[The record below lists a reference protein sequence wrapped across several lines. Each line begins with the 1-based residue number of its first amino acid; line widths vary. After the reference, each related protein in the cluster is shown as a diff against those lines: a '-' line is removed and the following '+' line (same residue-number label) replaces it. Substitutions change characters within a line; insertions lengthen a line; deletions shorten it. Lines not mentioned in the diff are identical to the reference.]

1 MKKFLLAIII
11 ALFCP
16 FLLWAQFSLKG
27 NVISQQDNLIVSGAN
42 LSLNNLFAQ
51 TNANGIY
58 EFKNLKKGTYTL
70 KVSFVGYQTKQFMV
84 EINGDKDLDIKISES
99 TLLADEVIVNA
110 TRASENS
117 ATTFKNLSK
126 EDLEKN
132 NFGQDLTYLL
142 DQTPGVVTYSDAGA
156 GVGYT
161 GIRIRGSDN
170 SRVNVTINGIPYN
183 DTESQGSYFVDLP
196 DFASSVDNIQIQ
208 RGVGTSTNGAGA
220 FGGSLNIQT
229 NTLTDSAYGELNN
242 SVGSYGTL
250 KNTILMGTGL
260 INGKWSFDGRLSRIV
275 SDGYVDRASS
285 NLKSYFL
292 SGAYYG
298 KSSLLRLNV
307 FSGKEKTYQAWNG
320 IPEAKL
326 KGTVNDF
333 DTHYN
338 NNIGSAYFTENDSLN
353 LYNSKKRKYN
363 QYTYNDQTDNYQQDH
378 YQLLYSK
385 SFSPLL
391 SFNGALHYTKGAGYY
406 EEYKN
411 NQAFADYKLNNVVIG
426 GQTIDET
433 NLIRR
438 RWLDNDFYGLTYAF
452 NYKPTSI
459 LDFTLGGAYN
469 EYNGDHF
476 GQVIWAEYASN
487 STIDGNYYLDN
498 GFKTDFNIFG
508 KATVQLNKLSL
519 FADLQYRNIGYK
531 FMGFDNSLNNVTQNA
546 KLNFFNPKIGFT
558 YQINP
563 TNNFYASYAVANKE
577 PNRDDYTESTPA
589 SRPKAETLN
598 DVEIGYR
605 FKSAVLSGGANIYLM
620 NYNNQLVLT
629 GQINDVGAY
638 IRSNVKDSYRNGV
651 ELDVAAKISNQL
663 TWGITAA
670 FSQNKVK
677 NFEEFIDDY
686 DNGGQVKNN
695 YSKTDLA
702 FSPNFVGGSTLS
714 FKAFQNAEIALISK
728 YVSKQYLDN
737 TSNETKKLDA
747 FFVNNLRLNYNIN
760 LKGVKNIGLG
770 LLVNNI
776 FNQLYESNGYTFSY
790 ISGGLVTENYY
801 FPQAETNFL
810 LSLNMKF

>member
-1 MKKFLLAIII
+1 MKKFLLAVII

-16 FLLWAQFSLKG
+16 FILWAQFSLKG
-27 NVISQQDNLIVSGAN
+27 NVISQQDNLGVSGAN
-42 LSLNNLFAQ
+42 LSLNNSLFAQ
-51 TNANGIY
+51 TSANGNY

-70 KVSFVGYQTKQFMV
+70 KVSFVGYQTKQFLV
-84 EINGDKDLDIKISES
+84 EINGNKDLDIKISES

-132 NFGQDLTYLL
+132 NFGQDLPYLL

-183 DTESQGSYFVDLP
+183 DTESQGTYWVDLP

-242 SVGSYGTL
+242 TVGSYGTL
-250 KNTILMGTGL
+250 KNSILLGTGL

-275 SDGYVDRASS
+275 SDGYIDRASS

-320 IPEAKL
+320 IPEDKL
-326 KGTVNDF
+326 ATDRTFNE
-333 DTHYN
+333 
-338 NNIGSAYFTENDSLN
+338 FT
-353 LYNSKKRKYN
+353 YK
-363 QYTYNDQTDNYQQDH
+363 DQTDNYQQDH
-378 YQLLYSK
+378 YQLLYAK
-385 SFSPLL
+385 SFSPAF

-406 EEYKN
+406 EEFKEAQSFSKYG
-411 NQAFADYKLNNVVIG
+411 LNNVVIG
-426 GQTIDET
+426 SQTIKKTD
-433 NLIRR
+433 LIRR

-452 NYKPTSI
+452 NYKPSSI

-476 GQVIWAEYASN
+476 GQVIWAQYASN

-498 GFKTDFNIFG
+498 GFKTDFNVFG
-508 KATVQLNKLSL
+508 KTTVQLNKISL
-519 FADLQYRNIGYK
+519 FADLQYRNISYK
-531 FMGFDNSLNNVTQNA
+531 FIGFDNNLKNVSQNA
-546 KLNFFNPKIGFT
+546 KQNFFNPKIGFT

-563 TNNFYASYAVANKE
+563 VSSVYASYAVAHKE
-577 PNRDDYTESTPA
+577 PNRDDYTQSTPT

-605 FKSAVLSGGANIYLM
+605 FKSSVLSGGANIYLM

-638 IRSNVKDSYRNGV
+638 IRSNVKDSYRNGL
-651 ELDVAAKISNQL
+651 ELDATAKINNKLS
-663 TWGITAA
+663 WGITAA

-686 DNGGQVKNN
+686 DNGGQVKNT
-695 YSKTDLA
+695 YGKTDLA
-702 FSPNFVGGSTLS
+702 FSPTFVGGSTLA
-714 FKAFQNAEIALISK
+714 FKPFQNAEIAFISK
-728 YVSKQYLDN
+728 YVSRQYLDN
-737 TSNETKKLDA
+737 TSNNNRKLDA
-747 FFVNNLRLNYNIN
+747 FFVNNLRLNYNLK
-760 LKGVKNIGLG
+760 LKGVKKIGLG
-770 LLVNNI
+770 LLVNNV
-776 FNQLYESNGYTFSY
+776 FNELYESNGYTFSY
-790 ISGGLVTENYY
+790 IYSGLVTENYY
-801 FPQAETNFL
+801 YPQAETNFL
-810 LSLNMKF
+810 LSLNLKF